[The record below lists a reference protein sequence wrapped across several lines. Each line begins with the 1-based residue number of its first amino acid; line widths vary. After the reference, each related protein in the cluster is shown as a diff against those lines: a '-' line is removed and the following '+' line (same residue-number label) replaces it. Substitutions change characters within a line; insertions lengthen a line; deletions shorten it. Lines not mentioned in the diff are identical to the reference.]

1 MVKLKKNS
9 AKILCVLGFILF
21 YFTIWRWIRVLII
34 SFIFLPT
41 SENLIHE
48 YQSNVYVS
56 EGNSSVNVRIVRMD
70 IYRQMLNRQIITES
84 SSAPVQTQGVT
95 SGSTKYEFYL
105 KAPGDIWF
113 LMGGVGLL
121 LLSAKFLYLYYLWGS
136 HVLASLLSFFM
147 LIVAILGWSPGLYM
161 MNMISSFIIP
171 SFSMMFIVLLMNI
184 QRGKG

>member
-1 MVKLKKNS
+1 MIKLKKNS
-9 AKILCVLGFILF
+9 AKILYVLGFILF

-41 SENLIHE
+41 SENLIHD

-70 IYRQMLNRQIITES
+70 IYHQMLDLQSTTES
-84 SSAPVQTQGVT
+84 SSAPVQTQGV
-95 SGSTKYEFYL
+95 SSSSTKYEFYL

-121 LLSAKFLYLYYLWGS
+121 LLSAKFTYFSYLFGA
-136 HVLASLLSFFM
+136 HILASFISFIM
-147 LIVAILGWSPGLYM
+147 LIISILGWSPGLYV